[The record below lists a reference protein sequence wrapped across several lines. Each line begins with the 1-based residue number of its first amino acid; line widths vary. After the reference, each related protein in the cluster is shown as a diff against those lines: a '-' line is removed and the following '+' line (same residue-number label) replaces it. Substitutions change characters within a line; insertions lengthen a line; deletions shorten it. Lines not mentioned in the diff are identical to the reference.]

1 MKKKLELDMSEL
13 EGSLKRSTLENTDLQ
28 VLIRRQQ
35 ESLRSKTEDIE
46 GSRSETDNIRDRDS
60 WDFRIHMYRLGV
72 NIKS

>member
-46 GSRSETDNIRDRDS
+46 GSRSETDNIRDRDGQFFLNFCM
-60 WDFRIHMYRLGV
+60 D
-72 NIKS
+72 NIIIDV

>member
-60 WDFRIHMYRLGV
+60 
-72 NIKS
+72 